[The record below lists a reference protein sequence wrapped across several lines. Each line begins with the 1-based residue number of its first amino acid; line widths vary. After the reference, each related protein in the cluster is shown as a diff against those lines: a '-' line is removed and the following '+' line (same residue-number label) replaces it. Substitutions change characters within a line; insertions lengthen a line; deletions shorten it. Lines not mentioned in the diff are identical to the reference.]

1 MPKKIADIPTHKWT
15 GLCIWSVWANSQWF
29 VWLNEAN
36 LGKQGKLVEFSHQCR
51 LAEQPVWQCGG
62 AEREICQ
69 QRFRC

>member
-1 MPKKIADIPTHKWT
+1 MTRKIADIPTHKWT

-51 LAEQPVWQCGG
+51 LAEQPV
-62 AEREICQ
+62 
-69 QRFRC
+69 